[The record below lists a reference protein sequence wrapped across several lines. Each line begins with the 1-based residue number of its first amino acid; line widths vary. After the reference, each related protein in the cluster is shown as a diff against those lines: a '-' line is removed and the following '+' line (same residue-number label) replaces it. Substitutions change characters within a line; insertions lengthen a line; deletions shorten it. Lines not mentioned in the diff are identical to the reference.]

1 MTKENKMRPP
11 QRQGAWLNRSLSAVA
26 LGVFVASSGAW
37 AADPDPICNPDK
49 LYDTLSSSFHQT
61 VAQLADNRGWAGW
74 GQEMGGTRN
83 VAPPESIMGSTS
95 VGAGTIGDAFP
106 DVKPLLVTTGSQT
119 LNHQTV
125 ALGNDGKFYAW
136 GNQGIVLPAIYTSG
150 TPGKAV
156 QQTTL
161 ALPSGVNAGDV
172 EMLFTSSG
180 FLALV
185 TKIDA
190 VTGSGG
196 DVYTMVSDGTAQLLG
211 DGTTTKNTDWHQ
223 VKTDASTELSN
234 VIAVRGQVGA
244 GGIGAAMALTADGK
258 VYTWG
263 GNIYKGDGTGRP
275 SNVGARVTANYATQ
289 MTLPAPVKAGAK
301 VVQIGVTGGKNT
313 TGNGAP
319 TATNQNNSYYV
330 LFKADDEETGELWS
344 LGANTHQQLG
354 TFDTAWS
361 RTWQQVRKPT
371 NPAGTVDK
379 LETAPFADVKMFSVQ
394 EHDWGYAGSGSV
406 AAIDAAGDVYT
417 WGSNNGQMLG
427 HQTAATTSPQVQG
440 DLLDKKG
447 SGNIKARYVEVG
459 GHTTAYSPQNSPKFC
474 YVGHKIAGSM
484 GDNTG
489 DTSNPWQFDCDRTPA
504 VNICGADS
512 IGAVDDVLTPIPVPD
527 VLTELTDTTL
537 SNVYTNDQYRGVAAD
552 GYVDVTPAGIFGKV
566 LTPAQSIN
574 WGPVPY
580 LDVTNGK
587 VYAPVGTPPGDYTI
601 TYEICDVEF
610 PTQICATANI
620 TASIL
625 GLKAVPDTDTT
636 GKNTPV
642 TTKVTDN
649 DTTPSGSPID
659 LNSVTVVNQPP
670 NGTVACYAQDATL
683 NPGEC
688 KYTPSTNFT
697 GTDTYTYQVCN
708 LESPAECD
716 TTTVTIAVDEPPAIA
731 AYPDTDITTINVP
744 AKTPVLGNDI
754 AVGSV
759 LNPASVELINGQPTD
774 ANVVCADGYCSL
786 TSNTPGTYTYDY
798 KVCLVD
804 PAATCTTST
813 VTVVVAESSNPVDPT
828 APAKPTIVATPDFDT
843 TPVNTPVT
851 TTVVG
856 NDNAVGGVVNPSTV
870 VPVGS
875 TSSKGGAIVQD
886 GNGKIKYT
894 PPTADFVGTDTYQ
907 YQVCMAAPSGDVCT
921 TTTVTIK
928 VGNPSISAKKD
939 EAVTPPGTPVDIP
952 VLENDEAV
960 GGEKDPTSV
969 TIITPPT
976 KGTVICDAEG
986 VCTYTPNNGF
996 EQDEF
1001 TYQVCMVNPKEAC
1014 ATAKVTIEEK
1024 KVIADD
1030 DSTSTAK
1037 NSPVDI
1043 PVLDNDVTYSG
1054 NPLNPATVKTVDNP
1068 TNGTV
1073 AVSATGVVTYTPNT
1087 GFTGTDTFTY
1097 EVCDVSNPA
1106 LCDTATV
1113 TIDVVDQPV
1122 VANDDEVTTPPNTPV
1137 DIPVLENDTGGP
1149 LDSNIVIITPP
1160 ANGTLDCNT
1169 ETGVCTYTPTAP
1181 GPDQFTYKVCAI
1193 GNPGSCD
1200 EATVTINTGE
1210 GTVVALDDFDTTK
1223 PSTPVETT
1231 VTGNDVSNTGSALNP
1246 STVEVTVLPGSGAV
1260 SITDGKITY
1269 TPVDGFTGEDT
1280 YRYRVC
1286 DSATPA
1292 VCDEAKVTIFVGDI
1306 TAVDDEIVLGPN
1318 DKTGGSKDVTENDT
1332 INPGTGVVTL
1342 IDQPTKGTVSCTA
1355 AGVCTYTPGVNWDGS
1370 DEFTYK
1376 VCSKDYP
1383 EQCDEALVTIKGTPE
1398 MVPTLDLPPPAK
1410 GKTYTPADPA
1420 GTLICTNVGT
1430 AAASNVSCEITD
1442 LPPGLVIDK
1451 NSCTPVGASATS
1463 LPIAGAISCP
1473 ITGTPTGAPGQPV
1486 GTTEWENPN
1495 VPSNPPQNNETGV
1508 NGKDPGTQVP
1518 VMNPNPAGVPV
1529 DNPFALLLLALGM
1542 LGLGSRYA
1550 RKRNAA

>member
-1 MTKENKMRPP
+1 MTEYIKTSLRQPQNWMRN
-11 QRQGAWLNRSLSAVA
+11 GAGALALAVIT
-26 LGVFVASSGAW
+26 ASGSAW
-37 AADPDPICNPDK
+37 AADPEPICNPNK

-61 VAQLADNRGWAGW
+61 AAQLADNRGWAGW
-74 GQEMGGTRN
+74 GQQMGGTSN
-83 VAPPESIMGSTS
+83 VAPPQSIMGSTS
-95 VGAGTIGDAFP
+95 VGVGTIGAAFP
-106 DVKPLLVTTGSQT
+106 NVKPLLVTTGSQT
-119 LNHQTV
+119 TDHQTV

-136 GNQGIVLPAIYTSG
+136 GVGGTVLPTIYTSG
-150 TPGKAV
+150 SAV

-161 ALPSGVNAGDV
+161 ALPGGVTAGDV
-172 EMLFTSSG
+172 EMLFASSG
-180 FLALV
+180 FLAIV
-185 TKIDA
+185 TKINGA
-190 VTGSGG
+190 SGG
-196 DVYTMVSDGTAQLLG
+196 DVYTMVSSGTAELLG
-211 DGTTTKNTDWHQ
+211 DGTAKDTQWHK
-223 VKTDASTELSN
+223 VKTATGDVSN
-234 VIAVRGQVGA
+234 VVAVRAQVG
-244 GGIGAAMALTADGK
+244 GDGIGAAMALTADGD

-263 GNIYKGDGTGRP
+263 SNIYKGDGTGHDRP
-275 SNVGARVTANYATQ
+275 NAVARVTANYATK
-289 MTLPAPVKAGAK
+289 MTLPVVTGAK

-313 TGNGAP
+313 TGNTTP

-330 LFKADDEETGELWS
+330 LFKLEDAVTGELAETGELWS

-354 TFDTAWS
+354 TFNTTWS
-361 RTWQQVRKPT
+361 TTWKQVLKPV
-371 NPAGTVDK
+371 NPDGTGVDAPK
-379 LETAPFADVKMFSVQ
+379 PFADVKMFSVQ

-427 HQTAATTSPQVQG
+427 DANGTSILNPAVRG
-440 DLLDKKG
+440 GLIAG
-447 SGNIKARYVEVG
+447 SIKARYVEVG
-459 GHTTAYSPQNSPKFC
+459 GHTTAYSPLNSPKFC

-484 GDNTG
+484 GDNTT
-489 DTSNPWQFDCDRTPA
+489 DAASNPWQFDCERTPA

-512 IGAVDDVLTPIPVPD
+512 IGAVNDVLTGIPVPD
-527 VLTELTDTTL
+527 VLTELTDATL
-537 SNVYTNDQYRGVAAD
+537 SNVYSNDQYRGVPAA

-610 PTQICATANI
+610 PTQICATADI

-659 LNSVTVVNQPP
+659 LSSVTVVSQPP

-688 KYTPSTNFT
+688 KYTPKTNFT

-708 LESPAECD
+708 LETPAECD

-754 AVGSV
+754 AVGGV
-759 LNPASVELINGQPTD
+759 LNPASVELINGQPTN
-774 ANVVCADGYCSL
+774 ATVVCADGYCSL
-786 TSNTPGTYTYDY
+786 TSSTPGTYTYDY

-813 VTVVVAESSNPVDPT
+813 VTVTVAESSDPVDPT

-870 VPVGS
+870 APVGS

-976 KGTVICDAEG
+976 KGNVICNAEG

-1014 ATAKVTIEEK
+1014 ATAKVTIDEK
-1024 KVIADD
+1024 KVIAND
-1030 DSTSTAK
+1030 DSSRTAK

-1043 PVLDNDVTYSG
+1043 PVLDNDVTRSG
-1054 NPLNPATVKTVDNP
+1054 KALNPAKVKETVTQP
-1068 TNGTV
+1068 ANGSV
-1073 AVSATGVVTYTPNT
+1073 NVSDTGVVTYTPNT
-1087 GFTGTDTFTY
+1087 GFIGTDTFTY

-1113 TIDVVDQPV
+1113 TVVVLDQPV
-1122 VANDDEVTTPPNTPV
+1122 VANDDEVTTPPSTPV
-1137 DIPVLENDTGGP
+1137 EIPVLENDIGGP
-1149 LDSNIVIITPP
+1149 LNPNIVIITPP
-1160 ANGTLDCNT
+1160 TKGTLDCNT

-1193 GNPGSCD
+1193 DNAASCD

-1210 GTVVALDDFDTTK
+1210 GTVVAVDDFDKTT

-1231 VTGNDVSNTGSALNP
+1231 VIGNDVSNTGSALNP
-1246 STVEVTVLPGSGAV
+1246 STVEVTVLPGNGVV

-1269 TPVDGFTGEDT
+1269 TPADGFAGEDT

-1286 DSATPA
+1286 DIATPA

-1332 INPGTGVVTL
+1332 INPGPGVITL

-1355 AGVCTYTPGVNWDGS
+1355 AGVCTYTPGVNWDGT

-1430 AAASNVSCEITD
+1430 APASNVSCEITD

-1463 LPIAGAISCP
+1463 LPIAGVISCP
-1473 ITGTPTGAPGQPV
+1473 ITGTPTGAPGQPI
-1486 GTTEWENPN
+1486 GNTEWENPN
-1495 VPSNPPQNNETGV
+1495 VPSNPPLNNETGV
-1508 NGKDPGTQVP
+1508 NGKVPGTQVP

-1542 LGLGSRYA
+1542 LGLGARYA
-1550 RKRNAA
+1550 RKRNAV